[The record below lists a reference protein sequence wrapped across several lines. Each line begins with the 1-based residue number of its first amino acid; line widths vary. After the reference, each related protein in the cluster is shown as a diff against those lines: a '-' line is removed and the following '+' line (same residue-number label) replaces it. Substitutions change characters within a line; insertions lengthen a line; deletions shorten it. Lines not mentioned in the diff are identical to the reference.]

1 MAQIFQPRIE
11 IIMGGNGPHIARG
24 SLGDNGSDLPLMLG
38 ERPFDSLDIVI
49 GHDNSVG
56 SGRTS
61 NTRRIRQR
69 KSSNPRTGGGKKRIY
84 MAVIAAL
91 KLQDLRA
98 TGKPT
103 GQTNRRHGGLSTGI
117 DHADFRHTSTV
128 NNHLRKINL
137 GLGWGAKRQTV
148 HHGLS
153 HSSKNFRVS
162 IPQKHRPPGIH
173 KINVLVAINVVKLR
187 TVCLS
192 NKPSLPPN

>member
-1 MAQIFQPRIE
+1 
-11 IIMGGNGPHIARG
+11 
-24 SLGDNGSDLPLMLG
+24 
-38 ERPFDSLDIVI
+38 
-49 GHDNSVG
+49 
-56 SGRTS
+56 
-61 NTRRIRQR
+61 
-69 KSSNPRTGGGKKRIY
+69 

-91 KLQDLRA
+91 KLQDFRA

-128 NNHLRKINL
+128 NNHFRKINL
-137 GLGWGAKRQTV
+137 GLGWGAKRQTIR
-148 HHGLS
+148 HGLS

-162 IPQKHRPPGIH
+162 IPQKHRPPRIH